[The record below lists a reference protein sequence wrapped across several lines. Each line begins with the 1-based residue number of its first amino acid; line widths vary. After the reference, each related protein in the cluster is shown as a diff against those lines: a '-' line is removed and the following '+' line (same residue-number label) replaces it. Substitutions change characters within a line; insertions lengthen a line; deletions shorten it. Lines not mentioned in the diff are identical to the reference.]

1 MAVGMG
7 QPKPMPDVVN
17 QTSFSY
23 TSTRS
28 IFTMDAGPVSLK
40 ITFLSPVTPNDLLRQ
55 SMPITYLSIEVQSA
69 DDDNHDVQLY
79 TDVSAEE
86 WASGDRNQIA
96 QWDYGVTG
104 PDGGVAY
111 HKFWRQNQQEFSEG
125 SQQASWGYWYYA
137 TENVTGLTFQSGAD
151 VDVRGQFT
159 ASGALNNTKDTNY
172 RAIASDY
179 PVFGYAIDL
188 GSVGSISVE
197 SVFTINLAQEKSI
210 QFDGADGVQGL
221 STYWTSSYS
230 DDLSALDFF
239 YNDYSHVSV
248 LCTDL
253 DNKIA
258 TDSNAISPDYLTLT
272 SLALRQAFGGLAVV
286 GDSSDPLIFLKE
298 ISSDGDISTVDVI
311 FPAIPVLLYTNPT
324 LLKLLIDPIF
334 TYTEAGHFTQGTYAL
349 HDLGYFPSAIKAGT
363 ETQPLE
369 ECGNMLIMALSYSQ
383 RTGDTGYLSKHYD
396 TLKQWTN
403 YLVEDSLI
411 PSNQISTDDF
421 AGSLANQTNLALKGM
436 IGIQA
441 MAMIANMT
449 GHPSDGSNFSGI
461 AADYIS
467 QWQTLGVA
475 SDKTHTTLSYGNDS
489 SHGLLYNLYADAL
502 LQTNL
507 VPKEIYQM
515 QSDFYPDVA
524 EEFGVPLDTRHSYT
538 KSDWEIFCAAIAA
551 PSTSDLFIS
560 AIAKWLNVTPAN
572 GPTTDLYE
580 TASPGDFAAGTTK
593 FIDRPVVGGWF
604 AHLALN
610 HTGIPA

>member
-1 MAVGMG
+1 
-7 QPKPMPDVVN
+7 
-17 QTSFSY
+17 
-23 TSTRS
+23 
-28 IFTMDAGPVSLK
+28 MDAGPVSLK
-40 ITFLSPVTPNDLLRQ
+40 ITFFSPVTPNDLLRQ

-69 DDDNHDVQLY
+69 DDHDHDVQLY
-79 TDVSAEE
+79 TDASAGE

-96 QWDYGVTG
+96 QWNYGVTG
-104 PDGGVAY
+104 SDGGVAY

-188 GSVGSISVE
+188 GSVGSTSVE

-210 QFDGADGVQGL
+210 QFDGADGAQGL

-230 DDLSALDFF
+230 DDLSALNFF
-239 YNDYSHVSV
+239 YNDYSHVSG

-349 HDLGYFPSAIKAGT
+349 HDLGYFPNAIKAGT

-383 RTGDTGYLSKHYD
+383 RTGDTGYLNKHYN
-396 TLKQWTN
+396 TLKQYTN

-441 MAMIANMT
+441 MVSAPIKSSVVTSMHMLTSNMQAMIANMT
-449 GHPSDGSNFSGI
+449 GHPSDGSNFTTI
-461 AADYIS
+461 AADFIS

-475 SDKTHTTLSYGNDS
+475 TDKTHTTLSYGNDS

-515 QSDFYPDVA
+515 QSDFYPKIA

-538 KSDWEIFCAAIAA
+538 KSDWELFCAAIAA
-551 PSTSDLFIS
+551 PSTSDLFIN
-560 AIAKWLNVTPAN
+560 AIAKWVNLTPSN
-572 GPTTDLYE
+572 GPSTDLYE
-580 TASPGDFAAGTTK
+580 TTSPGDFATGTTK
-593 FIDRPVVGGWF
+593 FINRPVVGGWF